1 MFLSGQ
7 TFRQK
12 WGKYF
17 CYWLL
22 YYSEKGILTAPP
34 KKESRKLDENVD
46 SIVIKFY
53 EDNKYSRIMF
63 RSKDY
68 DSVGKEQHIQMQL
81 LLLNLKELYNSFLKE
96 HAYMKIGFL
105 KFYQLQPKWCV

>member
-17 CYWLL
+17 CCWLL
-22 YYSEKGILTAPP
+22 YYSEKGILTAPS
-34 KKESRKLDENVD
+34 KREGVD

-53 EDNKYSRIMF
+53 EDDKYSRTMF

-105 KFYQLQPKWCV
+105 RFYQLQSKWCV